1 MSRKCMIT
9 GKAVMSGNSVSH
21 AENRTR
27 RRFLPNVK
35 DTSIYSEA
43 LKRWVRIRVS
53 TNGLRTLEHKGGLDA
68 YIANTAKTKL
78 DPALRPLKAQIEK
91 VQGPKEKTKAVKK
104 APKKTTQKAAKK
116 AAKKA

>member
-9 GKAVMSGNSVSH
+9 GKAPMSGNNVSH

-27 RRFLPNVK
+27 RKWLPNIT
-35 DTSIYSEA
+35 DTSIYSVV
-43 LKRWVRIRVS
+43 LKRWVRIRAS
-53 TNGLRTLEHKGGLDA
+53 ASGLRTIEHKGSLDA

-91 VQGPKEKTKAVKK
+91 VQGPKEKVKK
-104 APKKTTQKAAKK
+104 APKTA
-116 AAKKA
+116 